1 MPRLNY
7 YDNPNSS
14 PDRSGYVYGLTH
26 DYMPGIVKVG
36 ASRKHPMQRLAE
48 LSASTGVPGA
58 FKLAYYVQCQDAFA
72 LEAALHEE
80 FSERRVD
87 SGREFFAVAISE
99 VVSQARQRVGVSVEE
114 GGEWLKEEVNT
125 KGSYPWAELFAT
137 FPDDGEGRELTAE
150 ESAKCRT
157 LAGT

>member
-7 YDNPNSS
+7 YDNPKSS
-14 PDRSGYVYGLTH
+14 SDRSGYVYGLTH

-58 FKLAYYVQCQDAFA
+58 FKLAYYVQCSDAFA

-80 FSERRVD
+80 FSEHRVD

-99 VVSQARQRVGVSVEE
+99 VAKQARLKIGASAEE
-114 GGEWLKEEVNT
+114 GGEWFKQQSVV
-125 KGSYPWAELFAT
+125 KGNYPWAELFAT
-137 FPDDGEGRELTAE
+137 FPDDGDGRELTAE
-150 ESAKCRT
+150 ESAKCQA
-157 LAGT
+157 LAKA